1 MSTEQEDLDLLLSLQ
16 DRVLETP
23 PASPG
28 YDSDDGARR
37 RTGKADMS
45 VFRNAVADC
54 LEYEPQGVEKVQKAK
69 KPGDCRSI
77 EVEKF
82 SGLRIKN
89 RLLSPEDISNHFAD
103 IRFVQ
108 LPAIKNLIKGDTL
121 SGCWATVAVLAEKG
135 IPRTSSMGKSYCIW
149 KVGSLDENTV
159 SVFLFGDA
167 YQSFC
172 KEEPGTVF
180 ALFNSVVRK
189 DAMGLGYTL
198 SIFSASQMLKMG
210 TSADF
215 GVCKG
220 KKKDGNPCT
229 IVINKSH
236 GLYCGYHNSKASQ
249 KYTVTRTEL
258 KGGNLKTAFREPL
271 KRKGIYMVDPDDRTT
286 KKSAQPRKVLSVDA
300 LKKTL
305 SSACKVT
312 TNPYSQGIRFLNEM
326 AGAKSLPTTNHVP
339 KKLSWEKSRPPATKI
354 NPLVAQ
360 KNRPT
365 NDTRGK
371 RHVHVQMINLSHQ
384 AEEPKKSSE
393 KMIELDFISSDEDGN
408 VFFTYHSPTESC
420 DLGTECDISPPGVEY
435 HSKA

>member
-23 PASPG
+23 LHLQGMIPMMERVG
-28 YDSDDGARR
+28 GR
-37 RTGKADMS
+37 GKADMS

-54 LEYEPQGVEKVQKAK
+54 LDYEPQGVEKVQKAK

-339 KKLSWEKSRPPATKI
+339 KKLSWEK
-354 NPLVAQ
+354 
-360 KNRPT
+360 
-365 NDTRGK
+365 
-371 RHVHVQMINLSHQ
+371 
-384 AEEPKKSSE
+384 EEPKKSSE